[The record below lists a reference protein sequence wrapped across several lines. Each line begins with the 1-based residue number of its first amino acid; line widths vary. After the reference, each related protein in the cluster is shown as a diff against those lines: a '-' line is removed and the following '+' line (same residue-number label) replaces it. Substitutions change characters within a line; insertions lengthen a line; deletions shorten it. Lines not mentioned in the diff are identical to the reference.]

1 MEFGEKTR
9 RKGQSEASM
18 KVMNIIHDS
27 IVDGEGLRT
36 VVFLAGC
43 PHMCEGCHNKQS
55 WNINNGFDM
64 SVDEVFEE
72 IMKNPLTNVTYS
84 GGEPLLHA
92 GELIELSEKIK
103 QHSEK
108 DIWLYSGYTY
118 EQILKNEKHS
128 ALLAYCD
135 VLVDGPFELKKGT

>member
-1 MEFGEKTR
+1 
-9 RKGQSEASM
+9 M

-72 IMKNPLTNVTYS
+72 IMKTRLQTSPIQEGAAFACRRTDRAVR
-84 GGEPLLHA
+84 
-92 GELIELSEKIK
+92 KIK

-135 VLVDGPFELKKGT
+135 VLVDGPFELKKGLDASLQRKLKPADY